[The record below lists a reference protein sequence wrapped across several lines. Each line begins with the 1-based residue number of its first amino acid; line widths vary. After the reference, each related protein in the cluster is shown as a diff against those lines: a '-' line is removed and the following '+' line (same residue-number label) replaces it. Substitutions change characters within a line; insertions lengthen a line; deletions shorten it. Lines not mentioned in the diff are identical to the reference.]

1 MVGVDPPVLNHG
13 VPQSRIRRTAHG
25 IQKRRNWPRSKTE
38 REEWFRRGAG
48 QGQAVQ

>member
-13 VPQSRIRRTAHG
+13 VPQSQIWRTAHG
-25 IQKRRNWPRSKTE
+25 IQKRRNWPRSKAE
-38 REEWFRRGAG
+38 REEWLRRRAG